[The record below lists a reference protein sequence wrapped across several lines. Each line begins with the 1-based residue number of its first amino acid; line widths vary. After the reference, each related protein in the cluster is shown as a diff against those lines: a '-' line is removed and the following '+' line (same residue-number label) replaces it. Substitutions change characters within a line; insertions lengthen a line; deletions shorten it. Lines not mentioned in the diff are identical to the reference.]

1 MENPDIDI
9 ENFWLTFKCCI
20 VNFYKFCNKEINIDE
35 MSNQFNKLQQKRDYR
50 EIELR
55 INSFIIDIIGVL
67 FDNISK
73 IYNSQYIYHS
83 RIIITNLK
91 RWMNIREKKLFV
103 KEDIE
108 LENKKFLMVRL
119 YSNLL
124 KNIEKGKYI
133 DDIIIFFQ
141 LTNDNT
147 LYTDYKFMIDFA
159 LEIKNSSML
168 ETLDKVT
175 GVRKYINEQ
184 YGKNFFNNMS
194 FNKIIKKLDVI
205 ID

>member
-1 MENPDIDI
+1 MENPDVDI

-20 VNFYKFCNKEINIDE
+20 VNFYKFCKKEINIDE

-55 INSFIIDIIGVL
+55 INSFIIDLIGVL

-73 IYNSQYIYHS
+73 IYNSQYIYYS

-147 LYTDYKFMIDFA
+147 LYTDHKFMIDFA
-159 LEIKNSSML
+159 LEVKNSSML

-175 GVRKYINEQ
+175 NVREYINEQ
-184 YGKNFFNNMS
+184 YGRNFFNNMS